1 MAHYKVEI
9 CGINTSKLPL
19 LSNEEK
25 KTLFDKIKKGDKKAR
40 EAYIH
45 GNLRLVLS
53 IIQRFNNSTENVD
66 DLFQIGCIGLM
77 KAIDNFDV
85 TQNVKFSTYAVPMI
99 IGEVRRY
106 LRDNNAIRV
115 SRSLRDTAYKAIYA
129 KEALMKKQETEPT
142 LEEISKMIDVPPTW
156 LKKLQEKCS
165 NEPDRYHIV
174 FFDEITNALPSIQ
187 GIAFNIVLDR
197 EVNGI
202 WKLPENARIVAAGND
217 MKDSLAANQLAE
229 PLFNRFAHVYIK
241 TTTQSWLNWA
251 SENNIHPAIYTF
263 IAYKKGTV
271 LRSEYD
277 GEKPNADPRK
287 WEMASKMLYS
297 TRNPEMLRALVGE
310 DITREFVAFCNQEVI
325 TLDDVLNGNYNYRD
339 IDYLNTAERYATII
353 GLTQV
358 DEENLEK
365 VRDFAINLGKEFG
378 AIFDS
383 LWVHGDESRLEK
395 LAEIKLASGGLSR
408 K

>member
-40 EAYIH
+40 ETYIH

-129 KEALMKKQETEPT
+129 KEALMKKQETQ
-142 LEEISKMIDVPPTW
+142 
-156 LKKLQEKCS
+156 KK
-165 NEPDRYHIV
+165 
-174 FFDEITNALPSIQ
+174 
-187 GIAFNIVLDR
+187 
-197 EVNGI
+197 
-202 WKLPENARIVAAGND
+202 
-217 MKDSLAANQLAE
+217 
-229 PLFNRFAHVYIK
+229 
-241 TTTQSWLNWA
+241 
-251 SENNIHPAIYTF
+251 SEF
-263 IAYKKGTV
+263 
-271 LRSEYD
+271 
-277 GEKPNADPRK
+277 
-287 WEMASKMLYS
+287 
-297 TRNPEMLRALVGE
+297 
-310 DITREFVAFCNQEVI
+310 
-325 TLDDVLNGNYNYRD
+325 
-339 IDYLNTAERYATII
+339 
-353 GLTQV
+353 
-358 DEENLEK
+358 
-365 VRDFAINLGKEFG
+365 
-378 AIFDS
+378 
-383 LWVHGDESRLEK
+383 
-395 LAEIKLASGGLSR
+395 
-408 K
+408 